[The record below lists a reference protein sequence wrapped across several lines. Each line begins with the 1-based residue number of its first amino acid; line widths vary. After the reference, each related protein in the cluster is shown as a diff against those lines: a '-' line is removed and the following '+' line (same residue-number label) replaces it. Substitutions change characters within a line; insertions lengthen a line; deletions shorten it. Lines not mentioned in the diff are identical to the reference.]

1 MLMFS
6 SSPVS
11 TFKNEESTPSYHY
24 YYYYFLVRML
34 LLFILVFVKVK
45 NPRSEFVSP
54 VRLGLDT
61 MRVFSC

>member
-11 TFKNEESTPSYHY
+11 TFKNEESTPSYH